1 MSIWLN
7 VVIVLASAAAME
19 AVAAL
24 SHRYIMHG
32 FGWRWHRSHHSP
44 RTGWFELNDM
54 FAVVFA
60 LVAIVLIA
68 VGTAGVWPLQWIG
81 AGMTLYGVL
90 YFLVHDGLV
99 HQRWPF
105 HWVPRKG
112 YLRRLWLAHR
122 FHHAVNGKEGCVSF
136 GFLVVRSPEELQ
148 AQLRKRRRPAK
159 QGAATVNPDAASEPP
174 AAQSPRAPRP

>member
-1 MSIWLN
+1 MWLN
-7 VVIVLASAAAME
+7 VLIVVLSAAAME
-19 AVAAL
+19 AVAAF

-32 FGWRWHRSHHSP
+32 FGWRLHRSHHSP
-44 RTGWFELNDM
+44 RTGWFELNDLY
-54 FAVVFA
+54 AVVFA
-60 LVAIVLIA
+60 GLAIVLIA

-112 YLRRLWLAHR
+112 YLKRLWLAHR

-136 GFLVVRSPEELQ
+136 GFLVVKSPESLQ
-148 AQLRKRRRPAK
+148 AQLRKRARPTKAAAAK
-159 QGAATVNPDAASEPP
+159 APSDAPKASPP
-174 AAQSPRAPRP
+174 AP